1 MAEGATKCIKF
12 LVFFFNFLF
21 FILGLAL
28 LGFGIYAELKLGP
41 YVTLSSV
48 DYATGSR
55 LLIAVGAIIAFI
67 SFFGCCG
74 AWKENKCLL
83 SFFFILLFI
92 LLGLEI
98 AAAVLGYK
106 NKSKIESDMQKDV
119 EKAMDEY
126 PDKNKKALDDLQ
138 KELKCCGATGF
149 MNWVAKLKTI
159 PSSCKCEDTSKD
171 VCADFKLVKYYK
183 RGCVDAFKEFLND
196 KMVIISALAITLLV
210 IQILGMV
217 LSMCLICK
225 IHKGSYA

>member
-1 MAEGATKCIKF
+1 MAEGATKCIKY

-21 FILGLAL
+21 FILGLGL

-41 YVTLSSV
+41 FVTLSSF

-83 SFFFILLFI
+83 TVFFVLLFI
-92 LLGLEI
+92 LLGLEV

-106 NKSKIESDMQKDV
+106 NKAKIESEMEEDLKTSMKDYPKKN
-119 EKAMDEY
+119 EKAW
-126 PDKNKKALDDLQ
+126 DDLQ
-138 KELKCCGATGF
+138 KELQCCGAKSPAD
-149 MNWVAKLKTI
+149 WVLLGKNT
-159 PSSCKCEDTSKD
+159 PDSCKCADKSKD
-171 VCADFKLVKYYK
+171 NCSLLLYYNK
-183 RGCVDAFKEFLND
+183 GCVDALKKFIND

-217 LSMCLICK
+217 FAMCLICR
-225 IHKGSYA
+225 IHKATYA